1 MRSIVP
7 TLSKQPSPPAIRV
20 NAIAPHWTDTG
31 LAPGALLRASGAICM
46 TPAGPARSALALMA
60 DERYNQ
66 ALVFSQALVDA
77 SGDGAD
83 GEGVVYRELDEG
95 LLAATKVMCAGRG
108 PSLSETMEKI
118 VEMKGKKEKAA
129 AEVEG
134 LESITFSHKKMAFPL
149 TFPKSR
155 ELTGGDLLAQ
165 SLKQLGTEVAF
176 GLHGGHLDAFLVG
189 CETIGIRLV
198 DTRHE
203 TVAVQAAESYAKM
216 TGKTGVCFITANSG
230 FSNGLPGLA
239 TAFADRSPILCIT
252 SSVPLRD
259 QENNSLQGQIDQI
272 VAARPLTKFAHR
284 VTSAEDLPRLAAH
297 AVHVSTAGA
306 PGPVLLD
313 IPIDVL
319 FSPIHTPLI
328 SWGSITNPPA
338 HLPGPSRGAVA
349 EAASLIRSAARPVLI
364 LGTGAATS
372 PAAASALRSFAAA
385 APGVAIVTSGK
396 FARLDALYAVP
407 TYAGAASSLA
417 AVQQAGKAAP
427 DCVVLL
433 GARTGMYLGGQSG
446 GIVPAKD
453 AGCRIIQID
462 TDGGE
467 IGRTFPVAVGMVS
480 DAAEALGALAA
491 ALSST
496 SSASGGKK
504 GDDAWLQ
511 SLLALRTA
519 PSPFDAAPK
528 VVQETGM
535 PHPHHALTA
544 FFAALPRDSRPI
556 VVLDGGEAALWA
568 GSVAGAAAAAAAAGG
583 EGCRPAALMS
593 STGYLGFLGNGFGY
607 ALGSA
612 VAAEGETEGEKSSKP
627 LVILITGDGAA
638 GFHFMELD
646 SFARHGL
653 RVLTVVV
660 NNACWGMSRNGQDLV
675 YGGKT
680 PARPISGLS
689 AAVDYAAVARGL
701 GCAGEKCERLE
712 DVPAKVRALLKG
724 GVGAAC
730 LDLRVSAKPTH
741 PGTEAMVS
749 MVEDERVVVV
759 PYYDNVPRPHYK
771 L

>member
-1 MRSIVP
+1 M
-7 TLSKQPSPPAIRV
+7 
-20 NAIAPHWTDTG
+20 
-31 LAPGALLRASGAICM
+31 
-46 TPAGPARSALALMA
+46 
-60 DERYNQ
+60 
-66 ALVFSQALVDA
+66 
-77 SGDGAD
+77 
-83 GEGVVYRELDEG
+83 
-95 LLAATKVMCAGRG
+95 
-108 PSLSETMEKI
+108 
-118 VEMKGKKEKAA
+118 
-129 AEVEG
+129 
-134 LESITFSHKKMAFPL
+134 
-149 TFPKSR
+149 
-155 ELTGGDLLAQ
+155 
-165 SLKQLGTEVAF
+165 
-176 GLHGGHLDAFLVG
+176 
-189 CETIGIRLV
+189 
-198 DTRHE
+198 
-203 TVAVQAAESYAKM
+203 
-216 TGKTGVCFITANSG
+216 
-230 FSNGLPGLA
+230 
-239 TAFADRSPILCIT
+239 
-252 SSVPLRD
+252 PLRD

-328 SWGSITNPPA
+328 SWGSVRSGAPA
-338 HLPGPSRGAVA
+338 AHPPGPARGAVA

-396 FARLDALYAVP
+396 FARLDALYAIAS
-407 TYAGAASSLA
+407 YAGSAGALA
-417 AVQQAGKAAP
+417 ALAQAGGKQPGP
-427 DCVVLL
+427 DCVVLV

-446 GIVPAKD
+446 GIVPKD
-453 AGCRIIQID
+453 AGCRIVQID

-480 DAAEALGALAA
+480 DAAEALAALAA
-491 ALSST
+491 ALSS
-496 SSASGGKK
+496 APQAPKKPGG
-504 GDDAWLQ
+504 DEWLR

-519 PSPFDAAPK
+519 PSPFAAAPA
-528 VVQETGM
+528 VVQETGL

-556 VVLDGGEAALWA
+556 IVLDGGEVALWA
-568 GSVAGAAAAAAAAGG
+568 GPVAGAAAAAAAEG

-612 VAAEGETEGEKSSKP
+612 VAAEGETAGTEGGKKSNKP

-680 PARPISGLS
+680 PARPVSGLS

-749 MVEDERVVVV
+749 MVDDERVVVV

>member
-1 MRSIVP
+1 M
-7 TLSKQPSPPAIRV
+7 
-20 NAIAPHWTDTG
+20 
-31 LAPGALLRASGAICM
+31 
-46 TPAGPARSALALMA
+46 
-60 DERYNQ
+60 
-66 ALVFSQALVDA
+66 
-77 SGDGAD
+77 
-83 GEGVVYRELDEG
+83 
-95 LLAATKVMCAGRG
+95 
-108 PSLSETMEKI
+108 
-118 VEMKGKKEKAA
+118 
-129 AEVEG
+129 
-134 LESITFSHKKMAFPL
+134 
-149 TFPKSR
+149 
-155 ELTGGDLLAQ
+155 
-165 SLKQLGTEVAF
+165 
-176 GLHGGHLDAFLVG
+176 
-189 CETIGIRLV
+189 
-198 DTRHE
+198 
-203 TVAVQAAESYAKM
+203 
-216 TGKTGVCFITANSG
+216 
-230 FSNGLPGLA
+230 
-239 TAFADRSPILCIT
+239 
-252 SSVPLRD
+252 
-259 QENNSLQGQIDQI
+259 
-272 VAARPLTKFAHR
+272 
-284 VTSAEDLPRLAAH
+284 
-297 AVHVSTAGA
+297 
-306 PGPVLLD
+306 
-313 IPIDVL
+313 
-319 FSPIHTPLI
+319 
-328 SWGSITNPPA
+328 
-338 HLPGPSRGAVA
+338 
-349 EAASLIRSAARPVLI
+349 
-364 LGTGAATS
+364 
-372 PAAASALRSFAAA
+372 
-385 APGVAIVTSGK
+385 TSGK
-396 FARLDALYAVP
+396 FARLDALYAIRS
-407 TYAGAASSLA
+407 YAGSAGALA
-417 AVQQAGKAAP
+417 AVQQAGKQAP

-446 GIVPAKD
+446 GVVPKD
-453 AGCRIIQID
+453 ASCRIVQID

-496 SSASGGKK
+496 SSASGGKRA
-504 GDDAWLQ
+504 DDAWLQ

-519 PSPFDAAPK
+519 PSPFDAAPA
-528 VVQETGM
+528 VVQETGL

-556 VVLDGGEAALWA
+556 IVLDGGEVALWA
-568 GSVAGAAAAAAAAGG
+568 GSVAGAAAAAAAEG

-612 VAAEGETEGEKSSKP
+612 VAAAEGEQGQGVDGEKKNSNKP

-680 PARPISGLS
+680 PARPVSGLS

-701 GCAGEKCERLE
+701 GCAGERCERLE
-712 DVPAKVRALLKG
+712 DVAPKVRALLKG

-749 MVEDERVVVV
+749 MVDDERVVVV